1 MTTPSGRLDGQTLA
15 GRYEIIDLIGVGG
28 MGEVYRARDRELD
41 DVIALKLIRS
51 DLFAQPEAHDRFRNE
66 VKLARRV
73 THRNVARAFELVTT
87 AESTFYTMELI
98 EGVSLARRIRVRGRL
113 AIPDALAIVVE
124 VCDALAAAHAV
135 GVIHRDVKPENIL
148 LGDDGRVVLTD
159 FGIAAAAH
167 GSAELAGTPR
177 YMAPEQARGVEPT
190 VAADIYSLGVV
201 LYELVAGRPAF
212 AGSSLR
218 EIDDAK
224 QQTEYLQSPGLE
236 PALGEALAR
245 ATAREPQLRFP
256 SAVALRRAL
265 APLLHATSPARPSV
279 PSMLRA
285 APLPTIVV
293 RRAAHHDAA
302 AHLVDGAHQAI
313 VDRLAQWPRLRV
325 ATRVPE
331 DRLIEGL
338 ADLTVGEDELALV
351 ANAHTNALELRLP
364 FDIESLQRST
374 DNAAR
379 MLAALMG
386 NDAAVP
392 PNRDHPMPAQAF
404 ELILRARHA
413 ARRDRGK
420 LSDAVAWCEQALAL
434 APAHPRIEAILAT
447 CCAQLAF
454 YNPAD
459 AAALLDRGSEHMF
472 AALSRDPQLAEAHFA
487 RAHVELQ
494 RGRPVGAAVCFRM
507 AIAFAPQWAEAH
519 EWLGRLLLEAGFSV
533 DAQARCDDAISLG
546 SLPAFGW
553 ELATALALEG
563 RWHEVDAT
571 VAAIGSGTNHGPGY
585 RLRFAAWRGVRD
597 EDAYR
602 GFAALG
608 EHERFEYGMILAIH
622 DPTLPWNTKRA
633 RIRAHVEASRVGS
646 PRRHA
651 FVAQLAAEA
660 AGMVGDVD
668 ECLALLLYANAC
680 GLFDLPWLDRCPVLQ
695 SIRGEPRFAIIRND
709 VAERALAIHDA
720 LFGDHRD
727 EATIATAA
735 AG

>member
-1 MTTPSGRLDGQTLA
+1 MTTTPGGLAGQTLA

-51 DLFAQPEAHDRFRNE
+51 ELFAQPEARDRFRNE

-73 THRNVARAFELVTT
+73 THRNVARAYELVTT
-87 AESTFYTMELI
+87 AASSFYTMELI
-98 EGVSLARRIRVRGRL
+98 EGVSLARRIQVRGRL
-113 AIPDALAIVVE
+113 AVPDALEIIVE
-124 VCDALAAAHAV
+124 VCDALAAAHDV

-148 LGDDGRVVLTD
+148 LGDDGRIVLTD

-212 AGSSLR
+212 TGSSLR
-218 EIDDAK
+218 EIAEAK
-224 QQTEYLQSPGLE
+224 QQVDHLQTPELE
-236 PALGEALAR
+236 SVLGEALAR
-245 ATAREPQLRFP
+245 ATAREPAQRFH
-256 SAVALRRAL
+256 SAVAFRHAL
-265 APLLHATSPARPSV
+265 APFLRAASPARPSV
-279 PSMLRA
+279 PSMRRA

-293 RRAAHHDAA
+293 RRAAGHEAA
-302 AHLVDGAHQAI
+302 AHLVEGAHQAI

-325 ATRVPE
+325 VTRAPE
-331 DRLIEGL
+331 DRPVEGL
-338 ADLTVGEDELALV
+338 ADLIVGDNELSLV
-351 ANAHTNALELRLP
+351 ANTKTSALELRLP
-364 FDIESLQRST
+364 FDLESLHRSA
-374 DNAAR
+374 DRAAR
-379 MLAALMG
+379 MLASLIG
-386 NDAAVP
+386 NDAAVTP
-392 PNRDHPMPAQAF
+392 ILDHPMPARAL

-413 ARRDRGK
+413 ARRDRGT
-420 LSDAVAWCEQALAL
+420 LPQAVTWCEQALTL
-434 APAHPRIEAILAT
+434 APSHPRIEAILAT
-447 CCAQLAF
+447 CQAQLAF
-454 YNPAD
+454 YNPA
-459 AAALLDRGSEHMF
+459 AADTLLDRASEHLF
-472 AALSRDPQLAEAHFA
+472 AALARDPHLAEAHFA

-507 AIAFAPQWAEAH
+507 AIALAPQWAEAH

-533 DAQARCDDAISLG
+533 DAHARFDDATSLG
-546 SLPAFGW
+546 TLPALGW

-563 RWHEVDAT
+563 RWHDVHAT
-571 VAAIGSGTNHGPGY
+571 IAQIGSGTNHGHGH

-597 EDAYR
+597 EAAYR

-608 EHERFEYGMILAIH
+608 EPAKFEHEMILTIH
-622 DPTLPWNTKRA
+622 DPTLPWDTKRD

-651 FVAQLAAEA
+651 FIAQLAAEA
-660 AGMVGDVD
+660 AGMVGDAD
-668 ECLALLLYANAC
+668 ECLALLLRANAC

-695 SIRGEPRFAIIRND
+695 PIRGEPRFAIIRND

-735 AG
+735 AW

>member
-1 MTTPSGRLDGQTLA
+1 MPTTSGRLDGQTLA
-15 GRYEIIDLIGVGG
+15 GRYEIIDLIGAGG

-51 DLFAQPEAHDRFRNE
+51 DLFVDPDARDRFRNE

-73 THRNVARAFELVTT
+73 THRNVARAYELVTT

-98 EGVSLARRIRVRGRL
+98 EGVSLARRIRLQGRL
-113 AIPDALAIVVE
+113 AIPDAVAIVVE

-148 LGDDGRVVLTD
+148 LGDDGRIVLTD

-190 VAADIYSLGVV
+190 VAADIYSLGLV
-201 LYELVAGRPAF
+201 LYELVTGRPAF
-212 AGSSLR
+212 AGSSPH
-218 EIDDAK
+218 EIDEAK
-224 QQTEYLQSPGLE
+224 QQVEHLQSPMLE
-236 PALGEALAR
+236 PSLGEALAR
-245 ATAREPQLRFP
+245 ATAREPELRFH
-256 SAVALRRAL
+256 SAVAFRRAL
-265 APLLHATSPARPSV
+265 APFLRASSPARPSV
-279 PSMLRA
+279 SSMPRT

-293 RRAAHHDAA
+293 RRAARHEAA
-302 AHLVDGAHQAI
+302 PHLVEGAHQAI

-331 DRLIEGL
+331 GRLVEGL
-338 ADLTVGEDELALV
+338 TDLSVGEEQLSLV
-351 ANAHTNALELRLP
+351 ANAHTKSLELRLP
-364 FDIESLQRST
+364 FDIESLHRSA
-374 DNAAR
+374 DSAAR
-379 MLAALMG
+379 ILAALMG

-392 PNRDHPMPAQAF
+392 ADRDHPMPPRAF
-404 ELILRARHA
+404 ELLLRARHA

-434 APAHPRIEAILAT
+434 APSHPRIEAILAT
-447 CCAQLAF
+447 CRAQLAF
-454 YNPAD
+454 YDPAG
-459 AAALLDRGSEHMF
+459 ARMLLDQASKHMF
-472 AALSRDPQLAEAHFA
+472 AALSRDPNLAEAHFA

-494 RGRPVGAAVCFRM
+494 CGRPVAAAVCFRM
-507 AIAFAPQWAEAH
+507 AISLAPQWAEAH

-533 DAQARCDDAISLG
+533 DAQARFDDATSLG
-546 SLPAFGW
+546 TLPALGW

-563 RWHEVDAT
+563 RWDEVDAT
-571 VAAIGSGTNHGPGY
+571 IARIEGGTNHGHGY
-585 RLRFAAWRGVRD
+585 RLRFAGWRGVRD
-597 EDAYR
+597 EVAYR

-608 EHERFEYGMILAIH
+608 EHERFEYDMILTIH
-622 DPTLPWNTKRA
+622 DPTLPWNVKRE

-660 AGMVGDVD
+660 AGTVGDAD
-668 ECLALLLYANAC
+668 ECLALLLRANAC

-695 SIRGEPRFAIIRND
+695 PIRGEPRFAIIRSD
-709 VAERALAIHDA
+709 VAERALSIHDA
-720 LFGDHRD
+720 LFGEHRD

-735 AG
+735 AW